1 MDPLERPSKLRR
13 IIIDDD
19 EPQKQE
25 LKEMETKSNISIV
38 RGYYTE
44 YSKYAGMPEATFNA
58 DRCEIVTSVDGI
70 LIYRDG
76 KYFHA
81 VNSADNRL
89 IAKSIQFDY
98 LHEVLFNTTNILLL
112 LYLKLSINYCYALDA

>member
-1 MDPLERPSKLRR
+1 LERPSKLRR

-25 LKEMETKSNISIV
+25 LKETESKSNISIV

-44 YSKYAGMPEATFNA
+44 YSKYAGMPEAKYNA
-58 DRCEIVTSVDGI
+58 DRCEIVTSIDGI
-70 LIYRDG
+70 VIYRDG

-89 IAKSIQFDY
+89 ISKNIQFDY
-98 LHEVLFNTTNILLL
+98 IHEVFYTSNILFLLYFLL
-112 LYLKLSINYCYALDA
+112 L